1 MQRGKFMNNGKIKVK
16 FSQGIE
22 LVCEMLKMN
31 AIHARTG
38 KTKNWLNFR
47 IGKYTPISEQDVEII
62 NKAIHTAGWEVS
74 ETCLSL
80 HHPNPE
86 TSIAAGET
94 VVEQIKSLQKTLAMD
109 YIYERTLEK
118 TKSWFNHRLTE
129 PDRYRFKEEEILTIN
144 LALKEIGGK
153 LMSIELTL

>member
-1 MQRGKFMNNGKIKVK
+1 MSNEKIKVK
-16 FSQGIE
+16 FNQGIE
-22 LVCEMLKMN
+22 IVCEMLKMN

-38 KTKNWLNFR
+38 KSKNWLNFR
-47 IGKYTPISEQDVEII
+47 RREYIPINEQDMKTI
-62 NKAIHTAGWEVS
+62 NKAIHTAGREVS

-80 HHPNPE
+80 YHPNPE

-94 VVEQIKSLQKTLAMD
+94 ITEQIKSLQKTLAMD
-109 YIYERTLEK
+109 YIYERTLSK

-129 PDRYRFKEEEILTIN
+129 PDRYRFKDEEILTIN
-144 LALKEIGGK
+144 LALKEIGSK

>member
-1 MQRGKFMNNGKIKVK
+1 MSNEKIKVK
-16 FSQGIE
+16 FNQGIG
-22 LVCEMLKMN
+22 LVCEMLKLN

-38 KTKNWLNFR
+38 KSKNWLNFR
-47 IGKYTPISEQDVEII
+47 IGKYTPVNEQDMEII
-62 NKAIHTAGWEVS
+62 NKAIHTAGWEVG

-94 VVEQIKSLQKTLAMD
+94 IVEQIKSLQKTLAMD
-109 YIYERTLEK
+109 YIYERSLVK

-129 PDRYRFKEEEILTIN
+129 PDRYKFKDEEILTIN
-144 LALKEIGGK
+144 LALKEIGSK